1 MRYEVY
7 AKKLAEDYLKNGI
20 IDGKNFP
27 DIELYIDQMVQS
39 LNKELRLYGEGKE
52 APITKAMIS
61 NYTKH
66 RMIPGPV
73 GKRYTKDHLIF
84 MTLVFY
90 LKNCFSMEE
99 IRRLM
104 KPLLDNYSSSLDE
117 PIDFVAMYGE
127 IIDFVRRTEADL
139 PRRLEE
145 QMSDVK
151 QFLAKRDAEDDDTS
165 ELMMLITTLVMRS
178 NAERFIA
185 GKLLDEY
192 FENLKKGGKKK

>member
-1 MRYEVY
+1 M
-7 AKKLAEDYLKNGI
+7 
-20 IDGKNFP
+20 
-27 DIELYIDQMVQS
+27 ELYIDQMTQS
-39 LNKELRLYGEGKE
+39 LNKELRLYGDGRNT
-52 APITKAMIS
+52 PVTKAMIS

-90 LKNCFSMEE
+90 LKGCFSMEE

-104 KPLLDNYSSSLDE
+104 KPLLDNYNSDWDD
-117 PIDFVAMYGE
+117 PIDFVSMYGE
-127 IIDFVRRTEADL
+127 IIDFVRGSEADL
-139 PRRLEE
+139 PQRLEK
-145 QMSDVK
+145 QMRDVK
-151 QFLAKRDAEDDDTS
+151 SFLANRDAADDDTS

-185 GKLLDEY
+185 EKLLDEY
-192 FENLKKGGKKK
+192 FDTVKKGGKKK

>member
-151 QFLAKRDAEDDDTS
+151 HFLANRDAEDDDTS

-192 FENLKKGGKKK
+192 FENLKKGSKKK